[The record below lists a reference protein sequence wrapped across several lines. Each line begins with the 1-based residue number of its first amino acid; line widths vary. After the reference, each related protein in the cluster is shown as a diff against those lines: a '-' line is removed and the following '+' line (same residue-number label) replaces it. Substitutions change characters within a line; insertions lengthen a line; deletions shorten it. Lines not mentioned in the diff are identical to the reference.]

1 MAKGKVAANS
11 GKQQDGRRAPGR
23 PFKPGQSG
31 NPSGRPKV
39 EGFIRELAQRHGPEA
54 LQTLVELLRSGKEP
68 IRLGAAEA
76 LLNRGYGRPAQAVEL
91 AGPDGGSLVFSFTLD
106 KANTRIDGDDAGD
119 G

>member
-1 MAKGKVAANS
+1 MAKGSGAAIS
-11 GKQQDGRRAPGR
+11 SKQRGGKAVPGR

-31 NPSGRPKV
+31 NPTGRPKV
-39 EGFIRELAQRHGPEA
+39 EGYIRELAQRHGPEA

-68 IRLGAAEA
+68 IHLGAAEA

-91 AGPDGGSLVFSFTLD
+91 AGPDGGALVFSFVLD
-106 KANTRIDGDDAGD
+106 KANVKIDGDDAGD